1 VEPLDLRLQRP
12 RGPRVRLAGVVFTAR
27 AIDKMRAS
35 LPGGDLNGYF
45 ENFGF
50 SRVWQHLTGISL
62 RELQTHVAEAASEDD
77 VVAWIDGKLRDANV
91 VRDAINDTMERATT
105 AETPEAWR
113 SVFEETYPP
122 ALRERFSSVFDLL
135 EADDDRLYG
144 TTTQA

>member
-1 VEPLDLRLQRP
+1 
-12 RGPRVRLAGVVFTAR
+12 
-27 AIDKMRAS
+27 MRAS